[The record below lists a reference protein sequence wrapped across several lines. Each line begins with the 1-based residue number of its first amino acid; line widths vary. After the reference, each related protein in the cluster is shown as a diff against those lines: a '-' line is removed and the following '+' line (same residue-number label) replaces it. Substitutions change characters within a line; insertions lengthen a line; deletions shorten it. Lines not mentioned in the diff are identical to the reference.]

1 MSLTDSQ
8 QAAYNAIE
16 QGKNIFLTGPGGTGK
31 SYLIEYL
38 KTTLVDKK
46 IAVTALTGCAAIL
59 LGCGAKTLHSWAG
72 IGLGKET
79 VEELVKKIRKNTRAR
94 KNWKD
99 YDILIIDEVSMMSSD
114 LFDKLENIA
123 RMIRRSEAPFGGMQV
138 VLSGDFFQLPPVLS
152 TQFAFEAASWSRVVD
167 LSVEL
172 DEVKR
177 QSDPIFKDILN
188 AARRGRLTDEHLAI
202 LRTRKGLDWKAE
214 KIRPTLLF
222 SRRADVDRINDANL
236 KALAGPFRTYTPR
249 FTTSKDFPEG
259 LSLKNPE
266 VIISGEILDKNA
278 PYQSELVLAEGAQVM
293 LIYNLDMEEGLVNGS
308 RGIITGFADGDL
320 PVVLFRNNL
329 KRVIARNPWPVP
341 DIPGLFRE
349 QIPLT
354 LAYAHTIHKCQ
365 GSTLDS
371 ALIDIGPKTFE
382 YGQAYVALSRVKS
395 LESLYIWDLDP
406 AALKVNQKVVDFYES
421 IARAD
426 SASTSSSDK
435 GMTVTVAAS

>member
-1 MSLTDSQ
+1 MALTNSQ
-8 QAAYNAIE
+8 QIAYNAIVE
-16 QGKNIFLTGPGGTGK
+16 GRNIFLTGPGGTGK
-31 SYLIEYL
+31 SYLIEHV
-38 KTTLVDKK
+38 KESLVGKK
-46 IAVTALTGCAAIL
+46 VAVTALTGCAALL

-79 VEELVKKIRKNTRAR
+79 AEELAKKIRKNTRAR

-99 YDILIIDEVSMMSSD
+99 TDILVIDEISMMSSD

-123 RMIRRSEAPFGGMQV
+123 RMIRRSEAPFGGLQV

-152 TQFAFEAASWSRVVD
+152 TQFAFEAESWPRVVTV
-167 LSVEL
+167 SVEL

-177 QSDPIFKDILN
+177 QSDPVFKGILN
-188 AARRGRLTDEHLAI
+188 AARRGCLTDEDLAI

-222 SRRADVDRINDANL
+222 SRRADVDKINEANL

-249 FTTSKDFPEG
+249 FTTSKEFPDG

-266 VIISGEILDKNA
+266 VIASGDLVDKNA
-278 PYQSELVLAEGAQVM
+278 PYQLELVLAEGAQVM
-293 LIYNLDMEEGLVNGS
+293 LIYNLDIEEGLVNGS

-320 PVVLFRNNL
+320 PIVLFRNNS
-329 KRVIARNPWPVP
+329 KRVIGRNPWPVP

-354 LAYAHTIHKCQ
+354 LAYAQTIHKCQ

-395 LESLYIWDLDP
+395 LDSLYIWDIDP
-406 AALKVNQKVVDFYES
+406 AALKVNQKVIDFYES
-421 IARAD
+421 IAA
-426 SASTSSSDK
+426 K
-435 GMTVTVAAS
+435 N